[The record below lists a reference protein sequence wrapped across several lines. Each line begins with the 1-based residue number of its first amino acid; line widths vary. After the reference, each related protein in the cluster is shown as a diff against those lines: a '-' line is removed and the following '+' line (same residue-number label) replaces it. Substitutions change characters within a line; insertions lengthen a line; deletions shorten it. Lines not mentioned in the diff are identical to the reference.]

1 MRKVLTI
8 AGIPLLCLLLP
19 CLLRAQVTITGTVT
33 DSKNNPLPGA
43 TINLKNTS
51 FNTTAD
57 INGKFSMII
66 PGARGVIVI
75 SNIGFSPQT
84 FNVDATNKSLSVV
97 LAEEAGKLE
106 EVIVSGLATSIK
118 RSNLANSVASISS
131 KELIGTTTQET
142 VDGALYGKF
151 TGANVSE
158 NSGAPG
164 GGISVKLRGIT
175 SIVAN
180 SQPLFIVDGVYYDN
194 SSINAGLNVVSKA
207 AGQGSN
213 LFQDNPSNRI
223 ADLDPEDIDRIEIL
237 KGASAAA
244 IYGSKAAGGV
254 VIITTKR
261 GIRGNPRI
269 EAGETIGE
277 QWQLRKLGQR
287 SWDATKVSDAFG
299 ASGLAIY
306 NASGGKIYNYEDELY
321 GRHGVMNNTRLDLS
335 GGSDKTNYYA
345 GVTYKNDQGIVKH
358 TGYQKNSY
366 RLNLDQKITNTIDVS
381 LNVNYV
387 ESEANRGFFNNDN
400 TSTTLGV
407 SFVSTPSWVNL
418 YPDANGNYPN
428 NPVAPSNFIQTR
440 DLITNRE
447 NVNRTL
453 VGASANWRVVNSE
466 MHSLKITA
474 RAGIDDYTLQ
484 TTAVFP
490 KLLQFENGG
499 NGTNGASIYGTTTS
513 KNSNINAFA
522 IYDFKPGTF
531 LSFRT
536 QAGVTAENIDQ
547 NTVVST
553 ATQLIG
559 TQTNLNQA
567 GSIQVAQNKLIQKD
581 RGFFAQEEFN
591 YRDIAILTAG
601 IRGDKSSRNGDPNKY
616 YYYPK
621 ASGAFNLQNLP
632 SWKWT
637 GINQLKLRVAYG
649 QAGNFAPFGAI
660 YTPLVPVIF
669 NGSTGSLIGTTQGN
683 QNLGPEK
690 QKELE
695 FGLDLGILKNR
706 VSFEGTYYIRTVDD
720 LLLNVEIP
728 ASSGFTLAWKN
739 VAAIRNNGIELGL
752 NAIPVISGD
761 WKWNLQLRFWKNTA
775 KVTRLDVP
783 AFNTGAFGATLGT
796 YRIQLN
802 QSPTQLVGIA
812 GPGESKDQSSGLH
825 RFGDAE
831 PDFQFSS
838 GSTVD
843 WKNFE
848 FTVLVHWKKGG
859 SNINLT
865 TLLSDIFGTSPD
877 FDKKSLDPTGQKVN
891 GAYRLSQ
898 LGVSA
903 RTWVEDASYFRV
915 REMGL
920 SYRLPKGL
928 IKGISLIKI
937 GVSARNLINV
947 FSYNSYDPEVSN
959 FGTNAISSNVEVT
972 PFPSAKS
979 IYFNLTVA
987 F

>member
-1 MRKVLTI
+1 MRKLLAIVAL
-8 AGIPLLCLLLP
+8 PLLSLSLP
-19 CLLRAQVTITGTVT
+19 CLSRAQVTITGTIT
-33 DSKNNPLPGA
+33 DSKKNPLPGA
-43 TINLKNTS
+43 TISLKNSNSTTS
-51 FNTTAD
+51 AD
-57 INGKFSMII
+57 ISGKFSMTI
-66 PGARGVIVI
+66 PGDKGVIVI

-84 FNVDATNKSLSVV
+84 FNVDANSKNLSVV
-97 LAEEAGKLE
+97 LTEEAGKLE
-106 EVIVSGLATSIK
+106 EVVVSGLATSIK

-151 TGANVSE
+151 TGANVSA

-180 SQPLFIVDGVYYDN
+180 SQPLFIVDGVYFDN
-194 SSINAGLNVVSKA
+194 SSINAGLNIVSKA
-207 AGQGSN
+207 AGQGST

-261 GIRGNPRI
+261 GIRGNPRV
-269 EAGETIGE
+269 EVGETVGE

-287 SWDATKVSDAFG
+287 SWDTAKVKDAFG
-299 ASGLAIY
+299 AAGLAIY
-306 NASGGKIYNYEDELY
+306 NANNGKIYNYEDELY
-321 GRHGVMNNTRLDLS
+321 GRHGVMNNTRLDVS
-335 GGSDKTNYYA
+335 GGSDKTTYYA

-358 TGYQKNSY
+358 TGYQKTSY

-381 LNVNYV
+381 LNANYV
-387 ESEANRGFFNNDN
+387 ESESNRGFFNNDN

-428 NPVAPSNFIQTR
+428 NPVAPSNFVQTR

-447 NVNRTL
+447 NITRTL
-453 VGASANWRVVNSE
+453 LGGTANWRIVNSD

-474 RAGIDDYTLQ
+474 RAGIDQYTLA
-484 TTAVFP
+484 TTAIFP
-490 KLLQFENGG
+490 KVLQFENGG
-499 NGTNGASIYGTTTS
+499 NGTNGASIFGTTLS

-522 IYDFKPGTF
+522 VYDFRPGTSM
-531 LSFRT
+531 SFRT
-536 QAGVTAENIDQ
+536 QAGITAENIDQ

-567 GSIQVAQNKLIQKD
+567 GSIQVQQNKLIQKD

-601 IRGDKSSRNGDPNKY
+601 LRGDKSSRNGDPNKF

-621 ASGAFNLQNLP
+621 ASGAFNLHNLP
-632 SWKWT
+632 SWRWT
-637 GINQLKLRVAYG
+637 EVNQLKLRVAYG

-683 QNLGPEK
+683 INLGPEK

-706 VSFEGTYYIRTVDD
+706 VTFEGTYYIRTVDD
-720 LLLNVEIP
+720 LLLNVQVP
-728 ASSGFTLAWKN
+728 GSSGFTLAWKN
-739 VAAIRNNGIELGL
+739 VAAIRNNGVELAV
-752 NAIPVISGD
+752 NTIPVINND

-812 GPGESKDQSSGLH
+812 GPGESKDPQSGLH

-831 PDFQFSS
+831 PDFQFSC
-838 GSTVD
+838 GNTVS

-848 FTVLVHWKKGG
+848 FTVLMHWKKGG

-903 RTWVEDASYFRV
+903 RTWIEDASYFRV

-920 SYRLPKGL
+920 SYRLPKG
-928 IKGISLIKI
+928 IVQGISLIKV